1 MFKFDYKYDVNDS
14 FPMLIAKC
22 EKFMRESLNKRFKD
36 AGFSVTA
43 EQWIILVHLG
53 QQDGLTQQELA
64 NRYDRS
70 KVSALNLLRKLEKT
84 GHVVRESDPV
94 DRRCNRVYLTSNGR
108 KLLQTLVP
116 IAKTNIAYMSAG
128 ISMEEMA
135 LLKSVIK
142 KITGNLTG

>member
-14 FPMLIAKC
+14 FPMLLAKC

-36 AGFSVTA
+36 AGFNVTT

-53 QQDGLTQQELA
+53 QQDGLTQQDLA
-64 NRYDRS
+64 DRYNRS
-70 KVSALNLLRKLEKT
+70 KVSALNLVRKLEKA
-84 GHVVRESDPV
+84 GYVIRESDPV

-116 IAKTNIAYMSAG
+116 LAKANIAYMSEG
-128 ISMEEMA
+128 ISIEEIE
-135 LLKSVIK
+135 LLKSIVK
-142 KITGNLTG
+142 KITGNMAG